1 MASNPKYGV
10 TYKTS
15 DGKAKTISGI
25 NLGTRSYTEE
35 QITAFIGILA
45 NLINKEVLSVDV
57 TTASAIPPPEPP
69 TPKLISD
76 LTVEPTEATI
86 TAGDTAT
93 AEISITTDPP
103 DATYSLS
110 APAAP
115 EWVSIDDTT
124 IVFTPDATTTAGNYT
139 VTIQAN
145 TANDQK
151 EASINIEIIA
161 SKETPVFEITN
172 TSGTELDWKRNY
184 YAGDTTKDEVLTY
197 LTVKVRYSGQPR
209 DIIFT
214 GDIPKGRSGTRF
226 SSNISTLNKRNVG
239 GFFQADIRFNQTFSS
254 SNPGAVNTG
263 TIPRQWIFTLAE
275 DDTFKEVTKT
285 VTVSNTPGGN
295 VSTYNNFI
303 IKLKE

>member
-15 DGKAKTISGI
+15 DGKTKTISGI
-25 NLGTRSYTEE
+25 NLGTGSYTEE
-35 QITAFIGILA
+35 QITAFIGTLA

-103 DATYSLS
+103 DAAYSLS
-110 APAAP
+110 VPAAP

-124 IVFTPDATTTAGNYT
+124 IVFTPDATTAAGNYT
-139 VTIQAN
+139 VTVQAN
-145 TANDQK
+145 TADDQK

-184 YAGDTTKDEVLTY
+184 YAGDTAKEEVPTY
-197 LTVKVRYSGQPR
+197 LAIRVRYSGQPR

-214 GDIPKGRSGTRF
+214 GDIPKGRSGTKLTT
-226 SSNISTLNKRNVG
+226 SISALNKRNVG
-239 GFFQADIRFNQTFSS
+239 GFFQADIRFNQRYSG
-254 SNPGAVNTG
+254 SNPGVVNTG
-263 TIPRQWIFTLAE
+263 TTPRQWIFTLAE

-285 VTVSNTPGGN
+285 VTVSNTPEGN
-295 VSTYNNFI
+295 VSAYNNFI